1 MDETGAS
8 RKRFFIYSKAAG
20 LLNHLELDID
30 EKAYGVVESFA
41 GQFLDIID
49 SKAGGKNIAHD
60 IFADALVIG
69 GIGQKRLYRRE
80 FEAIDRSGFADN
92 RRGSCGSHNAS
103 RCLINFNNKILVNIK
118 GGNFAPL
125 NTITYAAIVD

>member
-1 MDETGAS
+1 MDETRAP
-8 RKRFFIYSKAAG
+8 RKRFFIYRKSSG
-20 LLNHLELDID
+20 LLNHLKLDID
-30 EKAYGVVESFA
+30 EEAYGVVESFA

-49 SKAGGKNIAHD
+49 AKAGGKNIAHD

-69 GIGQKRLYRRE
+69 GVGQKGLYRRE

-92 RRGSCGSHNAS
+92 RRGSFHSHSAS
-103 RCLINFNNKILVNIK
+103 RCLIYFNNQILVNIK

-125 NTITYAAIVD
+125 RT